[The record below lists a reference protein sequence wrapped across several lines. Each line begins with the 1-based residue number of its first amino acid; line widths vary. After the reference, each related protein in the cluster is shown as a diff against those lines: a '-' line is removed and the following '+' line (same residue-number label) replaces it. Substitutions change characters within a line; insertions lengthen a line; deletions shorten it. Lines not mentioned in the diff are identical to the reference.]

1 MLKQLS
7 FLKTEVLKIM
17 IELAITLG
25 LIFSLVSYEVFGLAA
40 GGIVVPGYIALQ
52 LSHPD
57 RLLGIIGVSLLTFLI
72 IKALSNYTFLYGRR
86 QMVLSLLIG
95 CLLANFSRYF
105 MSIDLTTTT
114 LELQAVGWVIP
125 GLIAHWFAK
134 QGVFKTLSVLFITSV
149 LVRLILIIFF
159 VGELLPQ

>member
-1 MLKQLS
+1 
-7 FLKTEVLKIM
+7 M
-17 IELAITLG
+17 IEIAITLG
-25 LIFSLVSYEVFGLAA
+25 LVFSLLSYEVFGLAA

-57 RLLGIIGVSLLTFLI
+57 RLAGIVIVSLLTYLI

-95 CLLANFSRYF
+95 GLLANFSRYF
-105 MSIDLTTTT
+105 LSIDLGTTT

-125 GLIAHWFAK
+125 GLIAHWFSK

-149 LVRLILIIFF
+149 LVRLILILFF
-159 VGELLPQ
+159 AGALLPE